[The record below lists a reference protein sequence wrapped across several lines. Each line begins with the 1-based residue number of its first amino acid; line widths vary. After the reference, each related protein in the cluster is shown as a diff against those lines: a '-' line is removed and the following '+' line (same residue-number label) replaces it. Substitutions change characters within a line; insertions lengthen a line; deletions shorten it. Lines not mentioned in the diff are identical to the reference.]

1 MGRGFDLGQ
10 YQNLMNEANYISQQ
24 GQRILRT
31 KRPAGNSYLNIDN
44 RTTAG
49 SYGFDEARFSA
60 P

>member
-10 YQNLMNEANYISQQ
+10 FQNLMNEANYISQQ

-31 KRPAGNSYLNIDN
+31 KRPGGNIYLNLDN

-49 SYGFDEARFSA
+49 SYGFEDARFSA